1 MRPGKAKGPST
12 NSGTGGAPPVVP
24 SYIIG
29 TSKRIT
35 NAMSPYTVLSTDTS
49 LLCDTTAGNIV
60 LQLPAIAVMGDRV
73 IFAKMDIGANAV
85 SILPN
90 GAETIDGF
98 PSYSISILNESVALQ
113 AALATP
119 ATKWQALARYSQFRA
134 NDSVENWTALDAN
147 WTYDGDENFTNFP
160 GYLASNVV
168 PGATNPIW
176 APAASAFTPYPR
188 VPTGAF
194 PVHVHHKI
202 RSLAIAG
209 VNTSL
214 ATSYML
220 NDVGFVGDWVGM
232 IWAFIDLAGQNE
244 YLLEIDTQ
252 KNSVPGTF
260 LYHTGITLSADREDD
275 FEFVIYPDHVECY
288 FNGQL
293 VYFESGFNF
302 QFIAYVDVSAQAV
315 AVDRQGLINRTE
327 IYTQAPNR

>member
-35 NAMSPYTVLSTDTS
+35 NAMSPYTVLATDTS
-49 LLCDTTAGNIV
+49 LLCDTTAGNIT
-60 LQLPAIAVMGDRV
+60 LQLPAIAAMGDRV

-98 PSYSISILNESVALQ
+98 ASYSISILNESVALQ
-113 AALATP
+113 GALASP

-134 NDSVENWTALDAN
+134 NDYVENWTAIDGN

-168 PGATNPIW
+168 PGSTNPIFN
-176 APAASAFTPYPR
+176 PAASAFTPYPR

-194 PVHVHHKI
+194 PVHVRHKI

-209 VNTSL
+209 VNTAL

-220 NDVGFVGDWVGM
+220 NDVGFVGDWVGL

-252 KNSVPGTF
+252 KNGVPGTF
-260 LYHTGITLSADREDD
+260 LYNTGIPLSADREDD
-275 FEFVIYPDHVECY
+275 FEFLIYPDRVECY

-293 VYFESGFNF
+293 IYFESGFNF
-302 QFIAYVDVSAQAV
+302 QFVAYVDVSAQAT
-315 AVDRQGLINRTE
+315 AANRQGLINRTE
-327 IYTQAPNR
+327 VLTQAPNR

>member
-1 MRPGKAKGPST
+1 MRPGKAKGPATST
-12 NSGTGGAPPVVP
+12 GSGGAPPVTP

-35 NAMSPYTVLSTDTS
+35 NAMSPYTVLSTDTT

-60 LQLPAIAVMGDRV
+60 VQLPALAVMGDRV
-73 IFAKMDIGANAV
+73 LFVKMDIGANAV

-90 GAETIDGF
+90 GAQTIDGF
-98 PSYSISILNESVALQ
+98 SSYSISLLNESVALQ

-134 NDSVENWTALDAN
+134 NDYVENWTAADAN

-168 PGATNPIW
+168 PGSTNPIW
-176 APAASAFTPYPR
+176 NPTASAFLPYPR

-194 PVHVHHKI
+194 PVHVRHKI

-209 VNTSL
+209 VNTAL
-214 ATSYML
+214 ATGYML
-220 NDVGFVGDWVGM
+220 NDVGYIGDWVGF
-232 IWAFIDLAGQNE
+232 IWTFNDAGGENE
-244 YLLEIDTQ
+244 YALEIDTQ

-260 LYHTGITLSADREDD
+260 IYNTGIALSASREDD

-293 VYFESGFNF
+293 IYFESGFDF
-302 QFIAYVDVSAQAV
+302 QFVAYVDISAQAT
-315 AVDRQGLINRTE
+315 AANRQGMFNRTE